1 MYLTRLSLTEFRT
14 FSRLDLHLP
23 KQTMI
28 LVGSNAQGKTSIL
41 EAINYL
47 ATLSSFNT
55 SFDRQLINFNI
66 PQAPISIAR
75 IVAEY
80 QKHSKK
86 HTMEIRL
93 IQESNGANSS
103 IRFRKEVLLD
113 GVKRRLGDIYGH
125 FNAVI
130 FLPQMSRIIEGGPSE
145 RRSYLDNLLSQVVP
159 HYGKWISDYDK
170 TISQRNALL
179 KTLAE
184 HGGDVSQL
192 EVWDGMLARSGAA
205 IIYARIHSIKDL
217 EQYAQRIHQRLT
229 SGKEVFRLAYQP
241 SYEPLPQPKGQMI
254 LPVKVH
260 LDRSH
265 LEMQDIQ
272 SGFQKQLH
280 GTYREDIARG
290 ITTLGPHRDEL
301 RFISNQIDLGDYG
314 SRGQARTAL
323 LSMKLAELQWM
334 HDKTGEWPVLLLDE
348 IMSEL
353 DPTRRSEVLAALT
366 DVDQALLTSTDPVMF
381 GENFI
386 HEHEIWKVDQG
397 MVVKQ

>member
-14 FSRLDLHLP
+14 FSRLDIHLP

-80 QKHSKK
+80 QKQSKK

-93 IQESNGANSS
+93 IQESNGANTS

-159 HYGKWISDYDK
+159 HYGKWVSDYDK

-205 IIYARIHSIKDL
+205 IIYARIYSIKEL